1 MWQLDPPGASFVA
14 LHRPDCWAHDI
25 CTAHLY
31 SHLPYGSAHSSAAQR
46 GLPLR
51 CQLFSSHCWNHP
63 QKAFATIRESAERE
77 SIGHPSRSATPK
89 ASGTAFPSANALPSP
104 FPSGASATHPVGLHT
119 AAFHLQCFP
128 TTPHDP
134 PVNRAHFFTSHI
146 LTSIPTPHPSPT
158 AQCKSQSHTSNPIC
172 QPQPQTQRQP
182 QPHSPHPNANPGP
195 TPLILYPTS

>member
-1 MWQLDPPGASFVA
+1 MGSAEQDLLCLCLQELTGLPGTSFVA
-14 LHRPDCWAHDI
+14 LHQPDCWAHDI

-63 QKAFATIRESAERE
+63 QKAFATIREAVERE

-104 FPSGASATHPVGLHT
+104 FPSGASATRPVGLHT
-119 AAFHLQCFP
+119 AAFHLRRFP
-128 TTPHDP
+128 TTPHAP
-134 PVNRAHFFTSHI
+134 PQSSAPLPSCRGSVPVLFRRRCRAG
-146 LTSIPTPHPSPT
+146 
-158 AQCKSQSHTSNPIC
+158 
-172 QPQPQTQRQP
+172 R
-182 QPHSPHPNANPGP
+182 PG
-195 TPLILYPTS
+195 LRGGAG

>member
-1 MWQLDPPGASFVA
+1 MKRRNKRAEQSKARANKESLNCGSSTHLA
-14 LHRPDCWAHDI
+14 LHLLLFIGP
-25 CTAHLY
+25 TAGHTT
-31 SHLPYGSAHSSAAQR
+31 SARHTFTATFLMVQHTAQQPKEPKLAA
-46 GLPLR
+46 LH

-63 QKAFATIRESAERE
+63 QKAFATIREAVERE

-158 AQCKSQSHTSNPIC
+158 AHIPM
-172 QPQPQTQRQP
+172 QTP
-182 QPHSPHPNANPGP
+182 VPHP
-195 TPLILYPTS
+195 